1 MNAAPMRADG
11 SRTLLRGRVPATEE
25 AVSSV
30 LARLGRVLHGL
41 HVAEEARADILL
53 ALGEI
58 LNNIVEHSV
67 AGLTDPHIHLDL
79 TRDGARIHVETM
91 DRGRPLPPSLLSSA
105 ALPPMPENPGDIDA
119 LPEGGFG
126 WFIIHSLA
134 QDMTYERDAGV
145 NRLSFDFPV

>member
-1 MNAAPMRADG
+1 MKASSLQADEPETILHERFAA
-11 SRTLLRGRVPATEE
+11 TPAQ
-25 AVSSV
+25 VSSTLTELQV
-30 LARLGRVLHGL
+30 ILAHRGL
-41 HVAEEARADILL
+41 AEEPLGDILL

-67 AGLTDPHIHLDL
+67 AGF
-79 TRDGARIHVETM
+79 DGAHIELDVCRTGARLHVETT

-105 ALPPMPENPGDIDA
+105 ELPPMTDDFDA

-134 QDMTYERDAGV
+134 QDMVYEREAGL
-145 NRLSFDFPV
+145 NRLSFAFDVA

>member
-1 MNAAPMRADG
+1 MTSLSLRTDGAERILHERFDATAAGVVATLTELQAILEL
-11 SRTLLRGRVPATEE
+11 RTLPGAAL
-25 AVSSV
+25 
-30 LARLGRVLHGL
+30 
-41 HVAEEARADILL
+41 ADILL

-67 AGLTDPHIHLDL
+67 FDLPEAKIDLDVKRAGNRLL
-79 TRDGARIHVETM
+79 VETT

-105 ALPPMPENPGDIDA
+105 KLPPITCNIDT

-134 QDMTYERDAGV
+134 HDVAYQRDAGL
-145 NRLSFDFPV
+145 NRLRFSFAIA